1 MRPAS
6 LNAIAS
12 LALIAGLAGPAQAL
26 VPPAPPDT
34 TISKEMLADGIYLF
48 RAPSDLDKWTATNA
62 VVIVNDN
69 DVTVFDSNSRLSTA
83 RAIIAEIKR
92 ITPKPVRT
100 VINSHWHLD
109 HWSGNDEYVKAFP
122 GVQIIATTQTRDYMK
137 RMPGKFYAYG
147 LNNTVTRSR
156 AALDS
161 AIRTGKTSD
170 GKALTVEERR
180 KRETDIKETAD
191 FAAEVTATP
200 RVLPTMAYRD
210 SLVLYNGKRDT
221 SLVRSSAAWDPAA
234 RRLAVTMPDGSLV
247 EGEAATDGAALVEV
261 YGRLVRGR
269 VVLGPWADAFSDLV
283 GRSLTLV
290 EREDG
295 AWATDSRPATLVSR
309 ASLGIVDGD
318 GRRFRMLFEL
328 DGLDALGEEAWGSR
342 RVQVGEVTLLVGRPT
357 PRCAVPSASPDTG
370 VRDRDVLRELIEK
383 RGPVEGEPCLGVYAE
398 VLEPGTVRVGD
409 AVEPL

>member
-12 LALIAGLAGPAQAL
+12 LVLIAGLASPAQAL
-26 VPPAPPDT
+26 VPPTPPDT
-34 TISKEMLADGIYLF
+34 TISKETLADGIYLF
-48 RAPSDLDKWTATNA
+48 RAPSDLDKWTATNV

-122 GVQIIATTQTRDYMK
+122 GVQIIATTETRDYMK
-137 RMPGKFYAYG
+137 RMPGKFYAFG
-147 LNNTVTRSR
+147 LNNSVTRSR

-170 GKALTVEERR
+170 GKPLTAEERR

-200 RVLPTMAYRD
+200 RVLPTIAYRD
-210 SLVLYNGKRDT
+210 SLVLYNGRREYRLISVTGDATGSTVLYLPAEKMLIMGDVLVDQEAGGGPQPWTTNSFAITPWLNDLRSLEKLDVNIVVPGQGPAFRDKSYLTLTGDLYQSIIEQVHAATERGLT
-221 SLVRSSAAWDPAA
+221 SLAEVQAAVNVSAIAQRYPGKVAGDDA
-234 RRLAVTMPDGSLV
+234 RFTAIVG
-247 EGEAATDGAALVEV
+247 ALV
-261 YGRLVRGR
+261 RK
-269 VVLGPWADAFSDLV
+269 VLQE
-283 GRSLTLV
+283 TY
-290 EREDG
+290 DG
-295 AWATDSRPATLVSR
+295 
-309 ASLGIVDGD
+309 
-318 GRRFRMLFEL
+318 
-328 DGLDALGEEAWGSR
+328 
-342 RVQVGEVTLLVGRPT
+342 VTRQ
-357 PRCAVPSASPDTG
+357 
-370 VRDRDVLRELIEK
+370 
-383 RGPVEGEPCLGVYAE
+383 
-398 VLEPGTVRVGD
+398 
-409 AVEPL
+409 